1 MGSDNGRTLTRIQL
15 PFRAIVLTAGLLL
28 FAALPAPAVASEPWM
43 WDQDDD
49 GIDDRLTATFQ
60 QGISSA
66 YENGDPEGRLR
77 FEVALLDNALQYGGY
92 ILYDHPPNTLDSLA
106 LTGAGADIITHFLSV
121 PYIRVRALYPSLVAI
136 AAQPGVV
143 RVEAVT
149 LMFPTT
155 WRTTGAVGI
164 RGGGGGAAPSLQ
176 ELGGPTGSGSVVA
189 ILDTGINDMPIGAY
203 PGHSDIAGKVLGGSS
218 FSGVGPLGY
227 SDWGSSVN
235 PAQSTPGLLSYHG
248 THIAGTIAGSDR
260 NRTFGGVAPDARLV
274 DVKVL
279 DDSGTGYG
287 LAEGL
292 EWCLQN
298 RTRVWDSTHTG
309 IDVINLSL
317 TSIDESDG
325 RDCVCQ
331 LVNAAAATGIVVV
344 AAAGN
349 DGRCEFIPAPGAA
362 DRAITVGA
370 LDLDVLSASGR
381 PALATFSNDGPRF
394 DDLDGDHADEL
405 KPDLVAPG
413 MQIAA
418 AWGAPLGTG
427 QGWRQSSGTSMA
439 AAAVS
444 GVVALLRETN
454 PTASPDQIREILR
467 RTARH
472 RTDTTLG
479 CSIGADPYGIEPD
492 WRAGFGFGELDA
504 LAAWEELAHGAS
516 TQYVS
521 LTAEF
526 QAGSGEIEFAWT
538 TQREAEITGFLV
550 ERADDLGGVPGSF
563 TPVSPLIPAVGFSNL
578 SLGNRT
584 TYLWS
589 DPAPAGGRFWYRV
602 REQAGN
608 TTPSSSI
615 PARSEAP
622 MGRAEITFRHNR
634 PELDW
639 TMRLGSGPWIASPD
653 WSSSLSIGGDLNSAI
668 PLAVAD
674 TEDKYQGI
682 LVRSLYA
689 GDIAASL
696 LPPATSH
703 PWWFETVE
711 GGSPD
716 YSGLVA
722 DFLLLAGVTPY
733 QSSDPM
739 PQLTVEGLPTIVVIP
754 TITISGSMDR
764 EAPDPAPRL
773 LRVRV
778 NPSRGPVQLDIP
790 AGSDALSTLTILD
803 VQGRIV
809 RRLPI
814 PIAAGASV
822 ITWDGGNESGEEM
835 PSGRYF
841 ARLDNGTA
849 RQVVS
854 VVRIR

>member
-1 MGSDNGRTLTRIQL
+1 MRSGNGRTVTRIQI
-15 PFRAIVLTAGLLL
+15 PFRAIVLLACVLLP
-28 FAALPAPAVASEPWM
+28 AALPAPAVASEPWM
-43 WDQDDD
+43 WDQDED

-60 QGISSA
+60 QGISAA

-77 FEVALLDNALQYGGY
+77 FDVSTLNNALQYGGY
-92 ILYDHPPNTLDSLA
+92 ILYDHPPTTLDSLA
-106 LTGAGADIITHFLSV
+106 LAGAGAEVITRFISV

-136 AAQPGVV
+136 AAQPGVE

-149 LMFPTT
+149 LMFPTN

-164 RGGGGGAAPSLQ
+164 RGGGSGAAPALH

-189 ILDTGINDMPIGAY
+189 ILDTGINDTPIGAY

-218 FSGVGPLGY
+218 YSGPGPLGY
-227 SDWGSSVN
+227 TNWGSSVN
-235 PAQSTPGLLSYHG
+235 PAQSTPGLSSYHA
-248 THIAGTIAGSDR
+248 THVAGTIAGAGRD
-260 NRTFGGVAPDARLV
+260 RTFGGMAPDARLV

-298 RTRVWDSTHTG
+298 RTRVWDPTHTG

-317 TSIDESDG
+317 TSIDPSDG
-325 RDCVCQ
+325 QDCVCR
-331 LVNAAAATGIVVV
+331 LVNAAAASGIVVV

-349 DGRCEFIPAPGAA
+349 DGRCKFIPAPGAA
-362 DRAITVGA
+362 DQAITVGA
-370 LDLDVLSASGR
+370 LDLDVASASSR
-381 PALATFSNDGPRF
+381 PALATFSNDGPRN
-394 DDLDGDHADEL
+394 DDLDGGHADEL

-413 MQIAA
+413 TQIAA

-427 QGWRQSSGTSMA
+427 QGWRRSSGTSMA
-439 AAAVS
+439 AATVS
-444 GVVALLRETN
+444 GVVALLRETS

-504 LAAWEELAHGAS
+504 LAAWEELVHETT
-516 TQYVS
+516 TQYVNLS
-521 LTAEF
+521 AEF

-538 TQREAEITGFLV
+538 TQRESGTTSFLV
-550 ERADDLGGVPGSF
+550 ERADDLGGAPGTF
-563 TPVSPLIPAVGFSNL
+563 TPVSPAVPAVGFSNL
-578 SLGNRT
+578 ALGNRT

-589 DPAPAGGRFWYRV
+589 DPVPAGRKFWYRA
-602 REQAGN
+602 RTLGGP
-608 TTPSSSI
+608 TTISSSI
-615 PARSEAP
+615 PARSEDP
-622 MGRAEITFRHNR
+622 IGRAEITFWHNR

-639 TMRLGSGPWIASPD
+639 TMQFGSGPWIAPPD
-653 WSSSLSIGGDLNSAI
+653 WSSPLAIDADLNSAA
-668 PLAVAD
+668 PLPSAD
-674 TEDKYQGI
+674 PEDKYQGI

-689 GDIAASL
+689 SDIPAWL
-696 LPPATSH
+696 LPPSASH
-703 PWWFETVE
+703 PWWFETLE
-711 GGSPD
+711 GNSPD
-716 YSGLVA
+716 HSGLVT
-722 DFLLLAGVTPY
+722 DFRIVVGMTLY

-739 PQLTVEGLPTIVVIP
+739 PQLTIEGSPTVVVIP
-754 TITISGSMDR
+754 TITISGTMANG
-764 EAPDPAPRL
+764 APDAGPRW

-778 NPSRGPVQLDIP
+778 NPARGPVQLNLP
-790 AGSDALSTLTILD
+790 PGSDASTLTILD
-803 VQGRIV
+803 IQGRIV

-814 PIAAGASV
+814 PATAGESV
-822 ITWDGGNESGEEM
+822 VTWDGSNESGEET

-841 ARLDNGTA
+841 ARLDDGTT
-849 RQVVS
+849 RQVVG